1 MKTKP
6 SAWMPLY
13 VGDYLRDT
21 AHLST
26 SEHGA
31 YFLMLMHAWTHGGEL
46 PGDGP
51 RLCIITKMSA
61 KDWRHSGDILMAF
74 FQRHGAMLRHNVKV
88 AREFAGVPP
97 VLTEKHKV
105 LQILVNLIRN
115 AKYACDESGRSDKQ
129 ITLRVSRGADC
140 VKVAVIDNGVGIPPE
155 NLERIFNHGFTTRKE
170 GHGFGLHTSA
180 NAAKEMGGALLV
192 SSAGLGHGAEF
203 TLELPLTREKSAL

>member
-74 FQRHGAMLRHNVKV
+74 FQRHGAMLRHKRLDLELANATTLTDRRRTAGRLSAE
-88 AREFAGVPP
+88 ARGRHRQDDRGRCGNRCRDGIDVGLEC
-97 VLTEKHKV
+97 
-105 LQILVNLIRN
+105 ID
-115 AKYACDESGRSDKQ
+115 AC
-129 ITLRVSRGADC
+129 
-140 VKVAVIDNGVGIPPE
+140 
-155 NLERIFNHGFTTRKE
+155 
-170 GHGFGLHTSA
+170 GFGVALADELLHVVQQIQSRVDHIELA
-180 NAAKEMGGALLV
+180 
-192 SSAGLGHGAEF
+192 
-203 TLELPLTREKSAL
+203 LEL